1 MNKHNNKTTIFFD
14 LFGVLLG
21 TDQSVIVHYISKQ
34 IGLPY
39 SKTHEIVLG
48 EMFMRL
54 VRREITFNTYCDA
67 ICSVLPKGDSIDK
80 MVLKN
85 KWQDAGIS
93 EMPAVSLLNEL
104 HGFYGVWIISNTSEN
119 HIVQLKTKFDFF
131 KHIDGIITSE
141 GAGAYKPSK
150 KIFNFALSEANTDP
164 LSSLF
169 IDDSNTNVIS
179 AENMGFKV
187 HHYFN
192 FEKFQQFIQAYI

>member
-21 TDQSVIVHYISKQ
+21 TDQSVVVHYISKQ

-119 HIVQLKTKFDFF
+119 HIIQLKTKFDFF
-131 KHIDGIITSE
+131 KHVDGIITSE

-150 KIFNFALSEANTDP
+150 KIFNFALSEASVEP
-164 LSSLF
+164 FSALF
-169 IDDSNTNVIS
+169 IDDNFANVES
-179 AENMGFKV
+179 AENLGLQV
-187 HHYFN
+187 HHYVDY
-192 FEKFQQFIQAYI
+192 EKLNVFLNKFR